1 MHNKGRAKAR
11 AKITQVEKE
20 KVGKVPTV
28 EKEPQESGKERVLAG
43 HGREAFSIPDER
55 RITARLAWAFQIP
68 RLCQASLCLG
78 QECMTVFHPFA
89 PFEVPSCFRART
101 LPWHVVMLL
110 GKYHRKHIVHG
121 KQLPRVQTAMR
132 SE

>member
-1 MHNKGRAKAR
+1 M
-11 AKITQVEKE
+11 VERHFRFLMR
-20 KVGKVPTV
+20 G
-28 EKEPQESGKERVLAG
+28 
-43 HGREAFSIPDER
+43 
-55 RITARLAWAFQIP
+55 
-68 RLCQASLCLG
+68 ASLQDWLG
-78 QECMTVFHPFA
+78 LFRYQDFAKQVYVLDQKCMTVFHPFA

>member
-1 MHNKGRAKAR
+1 VSRGAGPGDNSSQVHNKGRAKAR

-43 HGREAFSIPDER
+43 HGSEAFSIPDER

-78 QECMTVFHPFA
+78 PEVHDSFSPFC
-89 PFEVPSCFRART
+89 P
-101 LPWHVVMLL
+101 L
-110 GKYHRKHIVHG
+110 
-121 KQLPRVQTAMR
+121 
-132 SE
+132 